1 MTPRVEYLD
10 ATARNLQPMVQL
22 CGLHG
27 WPPSGIN
34 PWEDVAKIDSSR
46 RQDRYRLAAD
56 RDANRDYE
64 EGRVKF
70 GRGPDNTVYFQVVLR
85 DYLAHRNEASLFE
98 GDEIMEKIKRLPTV
112 LP

>member
-1 MTPRVEYLD
+1 ML
-10 ATARNLQPMVQL
+10 QL

-27 WPPSGIN
+27 WPSSGIN
-34 PWEDVAKIDSSR
+34 PWEDAAKIDAHQ
-46 RQDRYRLAAD
+46 RQQRYRLAAD
-56 RDANRDYE
+56 RDAMRDYD

-85 DYLAHRNEASLFE
+85 DYLTHRQEASILE
-98 GDEIMEKIKRLPTV
+98 SDEILDKIKKLPTN